1 MHGHEGV
8 TVTGSAAVDV
18 EPDIVVAE
26 VGVDVREPDVTT
38 ALRTAEERL
47 ALMRDAFL
55 EGGVDRADIRT
66 AQTSIWRDDR
76 TDAAGTVTVATVVR
90 LGLRV
95 TLRDV
100 GNAGDLVHAAL
111 AAAGP
116 VAQMNSLSF
125 ATSDAAAAL
134 ARARDGAFD
143 DARAIAT
150 AYAAKAGRELGPV
163 VAVVEQPVGGPPTPR
178 MLRASADSLASLPVE
193 PGQQSVSATVTVSWS
208 FAD

>member
-47 ALMRDAFL
+47 ALMRDTFL
-55 EGGVDRADIRT
+55 EHGVVRADIRT

-76 TDAAGTVTVATVVR
+76 TDDAGTVTVATVVR

-100 GNAGDLVHAAL
+100 GAAGDLVHAAL
-111 AAAGP
+111 AAAGT

-134 ARARDGAFD
+134 ARARDAAFD

-163 VAVVEQPVGGPPTPR
+163 VAVVEQPAGGPPTPR
-178 MLRASADSLASLPVE
+178 MLRASADARASLPVE
-193 PGQQSVSATVTVSWS
+193 PGQQSVAATVTVTWT